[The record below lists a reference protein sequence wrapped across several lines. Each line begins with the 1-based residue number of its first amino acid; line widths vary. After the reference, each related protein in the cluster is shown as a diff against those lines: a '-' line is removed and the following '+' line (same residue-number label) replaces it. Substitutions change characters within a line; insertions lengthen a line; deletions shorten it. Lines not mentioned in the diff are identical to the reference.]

1 MPWIAPRQFPTV
13 KLMGQVAQVVGQGVQ
28 FEVEGGFL
36 GFVLM
41 LFRLVLM
48 LLGLMIM
55 SLSFMLL
62 SFVLMVMVML
72 LELLALVLLI
82 ADNHL
87 QPTVWQ
93 VQRVVPHQFIVV
105 NILVGEPLA
114 IAVSAPTVFMG
125 QFSCQFIALS
135 LDDAGC
141 LSVGRECE
149 MGVPPTVCSV
159 PASGVL
165 LFP

>member
-1 MPWIAPRQFPTV
+1 
-13 KLMGQVAQVVGQGVQ
+13 
-28 FEVEGGFL
+28 
-36 GFVLM
+36 
-41 LFRLVLM
+41 
-48 LLGLMIM
+48 
-55 SLSFMLL
+55 MLL

-72 LELLALVLLI
+72 LELLALVLLV

-105 NILVGEPLA
+105 DFLVGEPLA

-125 QFSCQFIALS
+125 QFSSQFIALS

-141 LSVGRECE
+141 LSVGREYE
-149 MGVPPTVCSV
+149 MGVSPPFVQSQHQ
-159 PASGVL
+159 ASCY
-165 LFP
+165 FPEL